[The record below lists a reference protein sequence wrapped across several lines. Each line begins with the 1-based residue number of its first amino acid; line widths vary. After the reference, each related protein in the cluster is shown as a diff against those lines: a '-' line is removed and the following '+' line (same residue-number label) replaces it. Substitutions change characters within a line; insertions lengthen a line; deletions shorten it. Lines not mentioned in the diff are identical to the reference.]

1 MIVLCRSQTCGQHW
15 KIFLESDEQFTLMLC
30 ALGITTV
37 LLPYGGKV
45 ELVVSPFWLGRM
57 ANAVVMACVV
67 FKNSNDIIGDD
78 REPSSIARE
87 REWKRTGCV
96 PNLPFSHDNG

>member
-1 MIVLCRSQTCGQHW
+1 MCFGHHHSAVAVWGKSRTCG
-15 KIFLESDEQFTLMLC
+15 ES
-30 ALGITTV
+30 
-37 LLPYGGKV
+37 
-45 ELVVSPFWLGRM
+45 FWLGRM

-87 REWKRTGCV
+87 REGKRTGCV
-96 PNLPFSHDNG
+96 PNLLFFRTTTADTD

>member
-1 MIVLCRSQTCGQHW
+1 
-15 KIFLESDEQFTLMLC
+15 MLC

-45 ELVVSPFWLGRM
+45 ELCGESFWLGRM
-57 ANAVVMACVV
+57 ANAVACVV

-87 REWKRTGCV
+87 
-96 PNLPFSHDNG
+96 